1 MNPRV
6 HGASVRCPWGRSLST
21 FWQLVSLAVAS
32 PDVLVFGTGTGTRY
46 DRHNL
51 GKRAVLENGVKGL
64 RTLFGTV
71 MAAAEGEEGIPSNP
85 VRKTRFPRRG
95 PVTERAV
102 IAPEKIRFTAAKLSA
117 CPYFDSS

>member
-32 PDVLVFGTGTGTRY
+32 PDVLVFGTGTRY